1 MTSFN
6 LAASFISMPLPLP
19 SVAREP
25 LHTRT
30 ITVQSFAREDGLWD
44 LEASLLDVKAYDFPI
59 RSGQIHKAGDPVH
72 LMHLRVTINSSFDIV
87 DAVAVYD
94 AAPYGENCSSISDA
108 YEKLVGLNLLKQFRQ
123 GVKERFGRS
132 AGCTHMSEL
141 AQVLPTAAVQTMAG
155 RRRSSGESEIYRT
168 DKQPFHLDG
177 CHALRLSG
185 PVVEEFYPVWY
196 RVPVSDR
203 VD

>member
-1 MTSFN
+1 MISFN
-6 LAASFISMPLPLP
+6 LAAPFISMPLPPP

-30 ITVQSFAREDGLWD
+30 ITVESFAREDGLWD
-44 LEASLLDVKAYDFPI
+44 LEASLLDVKSYDFPI
-59 RSGQIHKAGDPVH
+59 RNGQTHKAGDPVH
-72 LMHLRVTINSSFDIV
+72 LMHLRITIDSSFAIV

-94 AAPYGENCSSISDA
+94 AAPYQDNCSSIADA
-108 YEKLVGLNLLKQFRQ
+108 YQKLVGLNLLKQFRQ

-155 RRRSSGESEIYRT
+155 RRRSNGESEIYRT

-196 RVPVSDR
+196 RPKVTDG